1 MPEPFL
7 PTPRPAEHVAQRVR
21 THLRSTFSSVVHPR
35 QWTLPTV
42 PAGSVLRVELLA
54 GLVVA
59 LALIPEAISFSIIA
73 GVDPKI
79 GLYASFTMAV
89 AISFTG
95 GRPAMISAATG
106 AMALV
111 VVSLVRDHGVEYLLA
126 ATILAGVIQATLAV
140 LGIAKVM
147 RFVPQSVMTGFV
159 NALAILILLAQLPH
173 LAGGEFAVFALVAVA
188 LGVMVV
194 LPRVTTAIPAALVA
208 IVGLTVFAVVAGVS
222 VPTVGDE
229 GALPSALPFLGIP
242 AVPVTLQTLTIVAPY
257 ALTLAAVG
265 LLESLMTAKLVDDIT
280 ETRSDKD
287 REAGGQGIANI
298 ITGFFGGMA
307 GCAMIG
313 QTMINVRAGK
323 ARTRLST
330 FSAGGFLIIL
340 VVGLGDL
347 VAVIPMAALVAVMV
361 LVAVS
366 TFDWHSIAPS
376 TLRRMPAGETAVM
389 AVTVL
394 ATVATHNLAIG
405 VGVGVLTAM
414 VLFARRVAHLVDVD
428 RCVDP
433 DGTTCMYSVTGE
445 LFFASDQEF
454 IDAFEYAADP
464 PRVIIDLSR
473 AHVWDASAVAA
484 LDAIE
489 RHYARHDVEVEI
501 TGLNTHSHVLH
512 STLSGQTAAAH
523 S

>member
-1 MPEPFL
+1 MSQTFS
-7 PTPRPAEHVAQRVR
+7 RPDATGRFKAHAEQ
-21 THLRSTFSSVVHPR
+21 HLRSIFSSVTHPR
-35 QWTLPTV
+35 QWSRPTR
-42 PAGSVLRVELLA
+42 PAAAVLRVELLA

-73 GVDPKI
+73 GVDPKV

-111 VVSLVRDHGVEYLLA
+111 VVSLVAEHGVEYLLA
-126 ATILAGVIQATLAV
+126 ATVLAGVIQVTLGA
-140 LGIAKVM
+140 LGVAKLM
-147 RFVPQSVMTGFV
+147 RFVPRSVMTGFV

-173 LAGGEFAVFALVAVA
+173 LAGGDPAVFVLVAAGLAVI
-188 LGVMVV
+188 VV
-194 LPRVTTAIPAALVA
+194 LPRVTKAIPPPLVA
-208 IVGLTVFAVVAGVS
+208 IVALTVFTVAAGVA

-229 GALPSALPFLGIP
+229 GELPSVLPWLGIP
-242 AVPVTLQTLTIVAPY
+242 AVPLTFGTLSIVAPY

-287 REAGGQGIANI
+287 REAGGQGIANV

-313 QTMINVRAGK
+313 QTMINVRAGG

-330 FSAGGFLIIL
+330 FSSGVFLLIM
-340 VVGLGDL
+340 VVGLGGV

-361 LVAVS
+361 LVAFS

-376 TLRRMPAGETAVM
+376 TLRRMPAGETLIM
-389 AVTVL
+389 AVTV
-394 ATVATHNLAIG
+394 AVTVATHNLAIG

-414 VLFARRVAHLVDVD
+414 AVFARRVAHLVDVE
-428 RCVDP
+428 RVLDP
-433 DGTTCMYSVTGE
+433 DGSTCMYAVSGE

-454 IDAFEYAADP
+454 IDAFDYAADP
-464 PRVIIDLSR
+464 SRVIIDLSR
-473 AHVWDASAVAA
+473 AHVWDASAVEA

-489 RHYARHDVEVEI
+489 RHYARHDISVEI
-501 TGLNTHSHVLH
+501 TGLNRSSHDLH
-512 STLSGQTAAAH
+512 STLTGQVAAAH
-523 S
+523 